1 MVSPWWSRTG
11 QTEPL
16 AQTNQLSSPSGIPRD
31 GLTFALQTGSAR
43 TLRMISKTYAPQ
55 EIEAKWY
62 QYWLDNQFFKSV
74 PDDREP
80 YTIVIPPPNVT
91 GVLHMGHMLNNT
103 IQDVL
108 IRKARMEGKNAC
120 WIAGTDHA
128 SIATEAKVVA
138 MLAERGISKKDL
150 TRDEFLEYAWEWK
163 EKYGGIILAQLR
175 KLGASCDW
183 DRTRFTMEPAL
194 YDAVIDTFVDLY
206 EKGNIYRG
214 VRMVNWDPQGKT
226 AVSDEEVITKE
237 VQQKLVY
244 IRYAIAGQTDHITIA
259 TVRPETIMADAAI
272 AVNPND
278 ERYTHLHGRKAIIPL
293 INREIPII
301 TDEYVTMDFGTG
313 CLKVTPAHDPNDYAL
328 GIKHNLP
335 VLDILNDDG
344 TLNEKAQILV
354 GQDRFAARKAII
366 KLLDESGDLE
376 KAEEY
381 KSNVGF
387 SERTNAVIEPK
398 LSLQWFLKMDELAK
412 PALESVMSDV
422 VQLHPT
428 KFKNMYRVWMENVH
442 DWCISRQLW
451 WGQRIPA
458 FYMQDG
464 TIIVARTKHE
474 ALEKVQHEK
483 LLFAMTEADLT
494 QDEDVLD
501 TWFSSWLWPMSVFL
515 PSGDPDDPK
524 AGPNDLAYYYP
535 SNDLVTAP
543 EILFFWVA
551 RMIMAGYE
559 YKGEA
564 PFKNVYLTG
573 IVRDKQ
579 GRKMSKSLGNSPDPL
594 DLIDQYGADG
604 VRTGMLFSSPA
615 GNDLPFD
622 EKLVEQGR
630 NFSNKIWNAF
640 RLVKGWTID
649 SNGPA
654 SRQLTLTSDQLAI
667 RWFGA
672 KLNATLTQIEDD
684 FSKFRISDA
693 LQAIYKLIWG
703 DLCSQYL
710 ELIKPAFDAEAGTS
724 QPIDQATYDAT
735 INFFERLMCL
745 AHPFMPFI
753 TEEIWQEIR
762 ERKPG
767 ESICVAPFP
776 KAETV
781 DNQILTDFETL
792 FEVISSVRNI
802 RNANQ
807 GDGRQISPKTALPLA
822 IKTNQPETFHPLE
835 PLIQKMAN
843 VSIISYVSEKANG
856 LAFLV
861 RSDEFFVDIAGEIDA
876 AQESENTRKEL
887 DYQIGFRYSTL
898 KKLSNERF
906 VANANPDVVDRERRK
921 LADANAKIQAL
932 EQRLQDL
939 AV

>member
-1 MVSPWWSRTG
+1 
-11 QTEPL
+11 
-16 AQTNQLSSPSGIPRD
+16 
-31 GLTFALQTGSAR
+31 
-43 TLRMISKTYAPQ
+43 MIAKTYSPQ
-55 EIEAKWY
+55 DIEAKWY
-62 QYWLDNQFFKSV
+62 QYWLDNKLFKST
-74 PDDREP
+74 PDEREP

-120 WIAGTDHA
+120 WVPGTDHA

-138 MLAERGISKKDL
+138 MLAERGIKKQDL
-150 TRDEFLEYAWEWK
+150 TRDEFLAYAWEWK
-163 EKYGGIILAQLR
+163 EKYGGIILSQLA

-183 DRTRFTMEPAL
+183 DRTRFTMEPDL
-194 YDAVIDTFVDLY
+194 YQSVIDVFVDLY
-206 EKGNIYRG
+206 EKGLIYRG
-214 VRMVNWDPQGKT
+214 IRMVNWDPQGRT

-244 IRYAIAGQTDHITIA
+244 VRYAIKGSTTDTGEPEYITIA

-278 ERYTHLHGRKAIIPL
+278 ERYTHLHGKTAIIPL
-293 INREIPII
+293 INREVPII
-301 TDEYVTMDFGTG
+301 TDEYVAMDFGTG
-313 CLKVTPAHDPNDYAL
+313 GLKVTPAHDPNDYSL

-366 KLLDESGDLE
+366 KLLDEAGHLVKTEDN
-376 KAEEY
+376 
-381 KSNVGF
+381 KSNVGT
-387 SERTNAVIEPK
+387 SERTGAVIEPK
-398 LSLQWFLKMDELAK
+398 LSLQWFLKMEQLAK
-412 PALESVMSDV
+412 PALDGVMDDTI
-422 VQLHPT
+422 QLVPP
-428 KFKNMYRVWMENVH
+428 KFKNMYRAWMENVH

-458 FYMQDG
+458 YYLQDG
-464 TIIVARTKHE
+464 TVIVARSKHE

-494 QDEDVLD
+494 QDDDVLD
-501 TWFSSWLWPMSVFL
+501 TWFSSWLWPISVFNGIEE
-515 PSGDPDDPK
+515 PNNPDI
-524 AGPNDLAYYYP
+524 NYYYP
-535 SNDLVTAP
+535 TNDLVTAP

-551 RMIMAGYE
+551 RMIIAGYE

-573 IVRDKQ
+573 IVRDKL

-640 RLVKGWTID
+640 RLVKSWTVSETAD
-649 SNGPA
+649 AGANALSV
-654 SRQLTLTSDQLAI
+654 Q
-667 RWFGA
+667 WFDA
-672 KLNATLTQIEDD
+672 KLNATLAEIEDL

-693 LQAIYKLIWG
+693 LQAIYKLIW
-703 DLCSQYL
+703 DDFCAQYL
-710 ELIKPAFDAEAGTS
+710 ELIKPAYDTEAGAA
-724 QPIDQATYDAT
+724 QPIDQATFDAT

-753 TEEIWQEIR
+753 TEEIWQDIR
-762 ERKPG
+762 ERNAG
-767 ESICVAPFP
+767 DSICVAPFP
-776 KAETV
+776 KAGTV
-781 DNQILTDFETL
+781 DQQILVDFDTL
-792 FEVISSVRNI
+792 FGIVSNIRNI
-802 RNANQ
+802 RNTKQ
-807 GDGRQISPKTALPLA
+807 LSPKTELPLA
-822 IKTNQPETFHPLE
+822 IRTADKQRFSTLE

-843 VSIISYVSEKANG
+843 VSAITYTSEKAEG
-856 LAFLV
+856 TAFLIKA
-861 RSDEFFVDIAGEIDA
+861 DEFFVNLAGEVDA
-876 AQESENTRKEL
+876 EQEIANAQKEL
-887 DYQIGFRYSTL
+887 DYLTGFRESTL
-898 KKLSNERF
+898 KKLSNEKF
-906 VANANPDVVDRERRK
+906 VANAKPELVERERQK
-921 LADANAKIQAL
+921 LADADAKIQAL
-932 EQRLQDL
+932 NERLQSL
-939 AV
+939 TANS